1 MHIYLLCSLYNTIY
15 NTFLFLFSIYCAFS
29 IILNAQYLVFLVIS
43 DSSVHDYNVVQF
55 GWHSRSLWC
64 QFRKTCMYLY
74 FCDTVVVCAKLQEN
88 NITVFHYKSNTEG
101 SVLNISCLEGY
112 SLPEGE
118 VKSVCG
124 SDGSWSPD
132 PNNYECTLSS
142 MYIWLTIIHTMHEST
157 YLPLFNSIYLY
168 TCIYS
173 LCTIM
178 YIKYIYNYR
187 HISMLQDCV
196 VRRW

>member
-1 MHIYLLCSLYNTIY
+1 MHIYLLCSLYNYY
-15 NTFLFLFSIYCAFS
+15 NTSFFLYNNYCAFS

-43 DSSVHDYNVVQF
+43 DSSVQDYNIVQF

-64 QFRKTCMYLY
+64 QFRKTCIMYLY

-88 NITVFHYKSNTEG
+88 NITVFQYNSNIEG
-101 SVLNISCLEGY
+101 SVLNISCLEDY

-142 MYIWLTIIHTMHEST
+142 MYIWLTIIHEST
-157 YLPLFNSIYLY
+157 YLPFFNSIHL
-168 TCIYS
+168 
-173 LCTIM
+173 
-178 YIKYIYNYR
+178 
-187 HISMLQDCV
+187 
-196 VRRW
+196 